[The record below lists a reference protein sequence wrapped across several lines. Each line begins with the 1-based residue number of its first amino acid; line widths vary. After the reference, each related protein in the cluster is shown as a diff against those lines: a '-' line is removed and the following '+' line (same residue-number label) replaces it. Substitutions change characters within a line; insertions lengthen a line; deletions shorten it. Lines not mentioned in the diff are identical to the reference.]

1 MKTNNDNKGAP
12 EPVFLSPAGDSGFIN
27 LPASTII
34 SVKFTK

>member
-1 MKTNNDNKGAP
+1 MKTNNDNKGAA
-12 EPVFLSPAGDSGFIN
+12 EPVYLSADGSAGFIN